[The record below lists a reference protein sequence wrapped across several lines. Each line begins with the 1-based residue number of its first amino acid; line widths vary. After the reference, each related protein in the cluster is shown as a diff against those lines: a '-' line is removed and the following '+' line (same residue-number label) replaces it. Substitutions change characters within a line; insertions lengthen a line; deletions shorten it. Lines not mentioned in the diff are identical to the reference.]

1 MNIIEFLQQTSSGFL
16 SGIIPFV
23 ILLGILVFVHE
34 LGHFT
39 VARLCGVRVE
49 VFSLGFGKK
58 IFSYKK
64 GETTYCISIIPL
76 GGYVKMFGENSGETV
91 SESEKSVSFPHKT
104 VWQRIAIVSAGPL
117 MNFFFAV
124 FVFSLI
130 SIIGEETRAPVL
142 AEIEASSVAASMGLK
157 AGDRVLKMDSKEVK
171 TYEDFQKTLN
181 QFQNSTVNAV
191 IQSTDGNSKD
201 VVLTVGSVKNPNIF
215 STQKM
220 VGDISGVLPLAR
232 GTTVGVISGS
242 IADKAGFKPGDEITE
257 LNSQKVTRWTDLE
270 KLSAAASQLN
280 FLVDREVNGKK
291 EKMSFSVAASST
303 ADSKTFSALGF
314 EQPDLFLDQIVKDSP
329 AEKADLKRF
338 DKIIAIGSEPVT
350 KWEQIL
356 TKIKSFD
363 GKDSLVVK
371 IIRDGAELTK
381 KITPQV
387 TSQMT
392 AQGKED
398 RRYTIGILPFIN
410 YSQPELVKVKAD
422 NLFSALAKGTSRTW
436 EISSMTLIS
445 FVRLFQGEIS
455 HKNVGG
461 MLSIGKAAKDSYE
474 SGLQSFLMTM
484 GILSVSLFVLNL
496 LPIPVLDGG
505 HLIFYGIEAIKGSPL
520 SMKKMEVA
528 QQVGFILLMCLM
540 LLSMFNDVNKFFF
553 KS

>member
-1 MNIIEFLQQTSSGFL
+1 MNIIEFIQQTSSGFL
-16 SGIIPFV
+16 SGIVPFV

-34 LGHFT
+34 LGHFS
-39 VARLCGVRVE
+39 VARMCGVRVE

-64 GETTYCISIIPL
+64 GDTTYCISLIPL
-76 GGYVKMFGENSGETV
+76 GGYVKMFGEQNGDVV
-91 SESEKSVSFPHKT
+91 SESDRPVSFSHKT
-104 VWQRIAIVSAGPL
+104 VWQRIAIVLAGPL

-124 FVFSLI
+124 LVFSLI
-130 SIIGEETRAPVL
+130 SVIGEETRAPVL
-142 AEIEASSVAASMGLK
+142 AEIELNSAAESMGLK
-157 AGDRVLKMDSKEVK
+157 AGDRVLKIDSNEIK
-171 TYEDFQKTLN
+171 TYEDFQKKIN
-181 QFQNSTVNAV
+181 QFQNSKVQAV
-191 IQSTDGNSKD
+191 IQSTDGSSKD
-201 VVLTVGSVKNPNIF
+201 VVLAVTSVKNPNIF

-220 VGDISGVLPLAR
+220 IGDISGVLPLAR
-232 GTTVGVISGS
+232 GTTVGVIAGS
-242 IADKAGFKPGDEITE
+242 VADKSGFKPGDEIVE
-257 LNSQKVTRWTDLE
+257 LNNQKVSRWTDLE
-270 KLSAAASQLN
+270 KLSATAPKLN
-280 FLVDREVNGKK
+280 FTLERELNGKK
-291 EKMSFSVAASST
+291 EKINLNIT
-303 ADSKTFSALGF
+303 AENLNSNTLTTLGF

-329 AEKADLKRF
+329 AEKADLKKY
-338 DKIIAIGSEPVT
+338 DKIVAIDSEPVT

-356 TKIKSFD
+356 NKIKSFD
-363 GKDSLVVK
+363 GKDSLTVK
-371 IIRDGAELTK
+371 IIRDGTELTK

-422 NLFSALAKGTSRTW
+422 NLFSAIAKGTSRTW
-436 EISSMTLIS
+436 DISSMTLVS

-474 SGLQSFLMTM
+474 NGLQSFLMTM
-484 GILSVSLFVLNL
+484 GILSVSLFILNL

-505 HLIFYGIEAIKGSPL
+505 HLIFYGIEAIKGSPV
-520 SMKKMEVA
+520 SIKKMEVA
-528 QQVGFILLMCLM
+528 QQVGFILLMGLM

>member
-39 VARLCGVRVE
+39 VARMCGVRVE

-58 IFSYKK
+58 LFSYKK
-64 GETTYCISIIPL
+64 GDTTYCISLIPL
-76 GGYVKMFGENSGETV
+76 GGYVKMFGEQSGGTID
-91 SESEKSVSFPHKT
+91 ESEKSVSFTHKN
-104 VWQRIAIVSAGPL
+104 VWQRIAVTLAGPM

-142 AEIEASSVAASMGLK
+142 AEIEANSVAATMGLK
-157 AGDRVLKMDSKEVK
+157 AGDRVLKMDSKEIK
-171 TYEDFQKTLN
+171 TYEDFQKILN

-191 IQSTDGNSKD
+191 VQSTDGSNKD
-201 VVLTVGSVKNPNIF
+201 VVLSVASIKNPNIF

-232 GTTVGVISGS
+232 GTTVGVLSGS
-242 IADKAGFKPGDEITE
+242 VADKAGFKPGDEIVE

-270 KLSAAASQLN
+270 KLSGSSLQLN
-280 FLVDREVNGKK
+280 FLVDRELNGKK
-291 EKMSFSVAASST
+291 EKLSFSVAASSAT
-303 ADSKTFSALGF
+303 DTNTFSALGF

-338 DKIIAIGSEPVT
+338 DKIVAIDSEPVV

-363 GKDSLVVK
+363 GKDSLTVR
-371 IIRDGAELTK
+371 IIRDGTELTK
-381 KITPQV
+381 KITPQF

-422 NLFSALAKGTSRTW
+422 NLFAALAKGTSRTW
-436 EISSMTLIS
+436 DISSMTLIS

-484 GILSVSLFVLNL
+484 GILSVSLFILNL

-505 HLIFYGIEAIKGSPL
+505 HLVFYGIEAIKGSPL
-520 SMKKMEVA
+520 SIKKMEVA
-528 QQVGFILLMCLM
+528 QQVGFILLMGLM